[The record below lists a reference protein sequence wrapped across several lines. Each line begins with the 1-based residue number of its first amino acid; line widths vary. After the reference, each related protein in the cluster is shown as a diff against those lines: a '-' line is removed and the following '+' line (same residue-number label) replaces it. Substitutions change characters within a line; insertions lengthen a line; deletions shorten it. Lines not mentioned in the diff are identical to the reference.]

1 MATSKMGRIQELK
14 ERLRKLNAEIEKN
27 PSSREA
33 KRRRKQLSNE
43 IDALTRTLHHN
54 LEDFLEK

>member
-43 IDALTRTLHHN
+43 IDALTRTLHYN